1 MFSEYASRFLQQS
14 NARLSFAEDPRP
26 SSRAQNPLDRRR
38 YQQRH
43 PGGMS
48 GTTNPYN
55 PSASQS
61 RFPFASRLT
70 RQGPSQDAPLFYST
84 AEDFQ
89 EEEDEQEEHE
99 REVADAWALQRSR
112 QRFGPSN
119 LTESSELEESHSMEA
134 EGQPHDREASPP
146 PRGRTQKAG
155 LGPSYRDAESQSQAS
170 RISSKGKGRMHDVDL
185 DSDRHEEP
193 PASLIGTSVAGTEHD
208 EDERPVPFQ
217 TFRSPAKDIG
227 RSSFMPVEAD
237 EDATSR
243 MPPPPSPDR
252 ESVPPTVILPAQEPP
267 KHDAFWASLFQISLF
282 ALLAAFVLV
291 WFHTS
296 APSSKKPLGD
306 TIYTALRGSTNMLLW
321 DTMIAI
327 LVALVWLALLRNYVR
342 TLVFTILIAVPII
355 LFSFS
360 LYPLISSFRGTYH
373 GNSIQDRAM
382 RWLSFLPA
390 LIGAIW
396 TYNVILSRHAL
407 NRSISI

>member
-26 SSRAQNPLDRRR
+26 SSRARNPLDRRR

-43 PGGMS
+43 AGGMS
-48 GTTNPYN
+48 GTANPYN

-70 RQGPSQDAPLFYST
+70 RQGPTQDAPLFYST

-119 LTESSELEESHSMEA
+119 LTGSSELGESHSMEA
-134 EGQPHDREASPP
+134 EGQPHDREASSP

-185 DSDRHEEP
+185 DIDRHEEP

-217 TFRSPAKDIG
+217 TLRSPAKDIG

-267 KHDAFWASLFQISLF
+267 KHDAFWASLFQISL
-282 ALLAAFVLV
+282 
-291 WFHTS
+291 
-296 APSSKKPLGD
+296 
-306 TIYTALRGSTNMLLW
+306 
-321 DTMIAI
+321 
-327 LVALVWLALLRNYVR
+327 
-342 TLVFTILIAVPII
+342 
-355 LFSFS
+355 
-360 LYPLISSFRGTYH
+360 
-373 GNSIQDRAM
+373 
-382 RWLSFLPA
+382 
-390 LIGAIW
+390 
-396 TYNVILSRHAL
+396 
-407 NRSISI
+407 